1 MRPRP
6 LRIAGLALAGLAL
19 TALAVAAGVDV
30 ALAQSSPF
38 GVPRPPSPP
47 PAPVAADGI
56 VGWILTEQAR
66 FYRSLSGLVRAA
78 KQDGTAVWSLLGVSF
93 LYGIF
98 HAAGPGHG
106 KAVISSYL
114 IANEETWK
122 RGIVLSFASAFLQA
136 LVAVAVVAVAAIALN
151 ATAKTMNEAVRWI
164 EVVSYALIALVG
176 ARLVWVKG
184 RAFLRALREQRAAAT
199 ASIAAA
205 SVAATSVAATSV
217 ARSTPSPA
225 LAPAVPAAASAEV
238 REPAMAGLV
247 HAGHAHEPHA
257 HSHHDH
263 HDHDHHDH
271 DHRPAQD
278 HGHDHAHGDACGCGH
293 DHGHDHHQKP
303 AQAAARTPDAVVTG
317 PVVHAHAHHDH
328 AHDHAHDHD
337 HPDHVH
343 GPDCGCAHGPD
354 PKDLAGPGGWSRGL
368 AAIVA
373 VGLRPCSGAILVLVF
388 ALAQGLF
395 WAGVGATFAM
405 GLGTAITV
413 AAIATLAVGA
423 KALATRLAQHRAGRG
438 AVFLRGIEVAAAC
451 GVLVFGVALLAGY
464 MVTERMI

>member
-1 MRPRP
+1 MRPRT
-6 LRIAGLALAGLAL
+6 LLTAGLVLAGLSGLVVAL
-19 TALAVAAGVDV
+19 CAGADP
-30 ALAQSSPF
+30 ALAQGTSPF

-47 PAPVAADGI
+47 PAPAADGI
-56 VGWILTEQAR
+56 VGWLLAEQAR
-66 FYRSLSGLVRAA
+66 FYRALSGLVRAA

-106 KAVISSYL
+106 KAVISSYM

-122 RGIVLSFASAFLQA
+122 RGVILSFASAFLQA
-136 LVAVAVVAVAAIALN
+136 VVAVAVVAVAAIALN

-164 EVVSYALIALVG
+164 EIVSYALIALVG

-184 RAFLRALREQRAAAT
+184 RGFLAALAALRVGR
-199 ASIAAA
+199 
-205 SVAATSVAATSV
+205 VAAPVA
-217 ARSTPSPA
+217 SPA
-225 LAPAVPAAASAEV
+225 LVPTGPVAVDPVPATT
-238 REPAMAGLV
+238 REPALAGLV
-247 HAGHAHEPHA
+247 HAGH
-257 HSHHDH
+257 S
-263 HDHDHHDH
+263 
-271 DHRPAQD
+271 
-278 HGHDHAHGDACGCGH
+278 
-293 DHGHDHHQKP
+293 
-303 AQAAARTPDAVVTG
+303 
-317 PVVHAHAHHDH
+317 HHDH
-328 AHDHAHDHD
+328 AHDHARELGHARHDHVHGAACGCGHDHRHDHHHHDHD
-337 HPDHVH
+337 HAHDHGHDHAHAPAAAAHRPDAVVTSAVAPDHAHHDHAHHDHARHDHARHDHARHDHTHADHVH

-405 GLGTAITV
+405 GLGTAVTV
-413 AAIATLAVGA
+413 AAIATIAVGA
-423 KALATRLAQHRAGRG
+423 KAVATRFAAHREGRG
-438 AVFLRGIEVAAAC
+438 ALFLRGLEVAAAC
-451 GVLVFGVALLAGY
+451 GVLLFGVALLAGY

>member
-1 MRPRP
+1 MRPRT
-6 LRIAGLALAGLAL
+6 LWIAGLALAV
-19 TALAVAAGVDV
+19 LAVAAGADV
-30 ALAQSSPF
+30 ALAQGTPF
-38 GVPRPPSPP
+38 GVRP
-47 PAPVAADGI
+47 PAPPPPPVSADGI

-78 KQDGTAVWSLLGVSF
+78 KQDGSAVWTLLGVSF

-106 KAVISSYL
+106 KAVISSYM

-122 RGIVLSFASAFLQA
+122 RGIVLSFASALLQA
-136 LVAVAVVAVAAIALN
+136 VVAVAVVAVAAIALN
-151 ATAKTMNEAVRWI
+151 ATAKSMNEAVRWI
-164 EVVSYALIALVG
+164 EVVSYGLIALVG

-184 RAFLRALREQRAAAT
+184 RGLVRALAEVRATRARAP
-199 ASIAAA
+199 AVAA
-205 SVAATSVAATSV
+205 S
-217 ARSTPSPA
+217 PSPA
-225 LAPAVPAAASAEV
+225 LAPAAPATVPAEA
-238 REPAMAGLV
+238 REPALAGLV
-247 HAGHAHEPHA
+247 HAGHAHAPDRHHDH
-257 HSHHDH
+257 HSHDH
-263 HDHDHHDH
+263 HDHG
-271 DHRPAQD
+271 P
-278 HGHDHAHGDACGCGH
+278 HDHAHGDACGCGH
-293 DHGHDHHQKP
+293 DHHDHHGDHDHHHDHGH
-303 AQAAARTPDAVVTG
+303 AVAAARTPDAVVTG
-317 PVVHAHAHHDH
+317 PVAHAHHDH
-328 AHDHAHDHD
+328 DH
-337 HPDHVH
+337 DHVH

-413 AAIATLAVGA
+413 AVIATIAVGA
-423 KALATRLAQHRAGRG
+423 RAVAARLARHRAGRG
-438 AVFLRGIEVAAAC
+438 EILMWGVELAAAC
-451 GVLVFGVALLAGY
+451 GVLLFGVALLAGY